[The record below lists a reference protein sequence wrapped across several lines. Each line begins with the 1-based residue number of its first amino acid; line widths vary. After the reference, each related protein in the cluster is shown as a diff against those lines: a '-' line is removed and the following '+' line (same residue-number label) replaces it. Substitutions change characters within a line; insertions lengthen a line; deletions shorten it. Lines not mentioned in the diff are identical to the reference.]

1 MLGMPKI
8 LLSGDSP
15 SAPMNHEEDDSNH
28 THDHEVTQ
36 QLGEAMEDNVTI
48 ELQASYEGGEG
59 CVENTT
65 NPPKEACVDEK
76 RGPFRENTLKDTLE
90 EGRGPFRENTL
101 KDTLEYME
109 LYDGEERSFQGEYSE
124 GYSGTQE
131 MNHWKFYS
139 CNRCLIQEKFKKL

>member
-28 THDHEVTQ
+28 THDHEVTL

-59 CVENTT
+59 CMENTT
-65 NPPKEACVDEK
+65 NPPQRSMCGGEK
-76 RGPFRENTLKDTLE
+76 RSFQGEYS
-90 EGRGPFRENTL
+90 EGHSG
-101 KDTLEYME
+101 
-109 LYDGEERSFQGEYSE
+109 GGERSFQGEYSE
-124 GYSGTQE
+124 GHSEVPWY
-131 MNHWKFYS
+131 W
-139 CNRCLIQEKFKKL
+139 